1 MLSLR
6 TARLFVASA
15 DAGTLTAAAK
25 RLHVSQPAA
34 TKSLAQLEADLG
46 GALFERA
53 GRKLVLTRMG
63 EALLPR
69 ARALLQQA
77 EDLKSEAERWR
88 SGEDGVLSVGAGPS
102 VTYRLLPE
110 AVARFY
116 RAGRTVQLTIRAGA
130 ANALLDQVLRGALDL
145 VAADMGEAEHDP
157 ALRVHALPEEGV
169 AALVRPG
176 HPALASAPPER
187 FPLATA
193 TPPDR
198 LARQP
203 LPWGGERPGLVC
215 DDYTVLALACAASD
229 HILAAPHS
237 VMDRLMAE
245 HGLVPLPDAP
255 SGLRLRPALIYRANA
270 PQSTAR
276 DHLFDC
282 FEAAARRA

>member
-1 MLSLR
+1 MLTLR
-6 TARLFVASA
+6 TARLFVAAA
-15 DAGTLTAAAK
+15 DAGTLTAAAE

-34 TKSLAQLEADLG
+34 TKSLAQLEAELG
-46 GALFERA
+46 GPLFERA
-53 GRKLVLTRMG
+53 GRKLMLTQMG

-77 EDLKSEAERWR
+77 EDLKAEAERWR

-116 RAGRTVQLTIRAGA
+116 RSGRTVQLTIHAGA
-130 ANALLDQVLRGALDL
+130 ASTLLDQVRRGALDL
-145 VAADMGEAEHDP
+145 VAADMGEAEQDP
-157 ALRVHALPEEGV
+157 ALRVHPLPEEGV

-176 HPALASAPPER
+176 HPALNGASPET

-193 TPPDR
+193 TPPER
-198 LARQP
+198 LTRQP

-229 HILAAPHS
+229 HVLAAPHS

-245 HGLVPLPDAP
+245 HGLMPLSDTPEA
-255 SGLRLRPALIYRANA
+255 LRLRPALIYRANA
-270 PQSTAR
+270 PQSAAR
-276 DHLFDC
+276 DHFFAC
-282 FEAAARRA
+282 FEAAAQHP

>member
-15 DAGTLTAAAK
+15 DAGTLTAAAE

-130 ANALLDQVLRGALDL
+130 ANALLDQVRRGALDL

-169 AALVRPG
+169 AAWCAPATQPSGTLHRSGFLWRRPPRRTVW
-176 HPALASAPPER
+176 PASPCLGAG
-187 FPLATA
+187 TA
-193 TPPDR
+193 
-198 LARQP
+198 
-203 LPWGGERPGLVC
+203 G
-215 DDYTVLALACAASD
+215 
-229 HILAAPHS
+229 
-237 VMDRLMAE
+237 
-245 HGLVPLPDAP
+245 
-255 SGLRLRPALIYRANA
+255 SGLRRFHRAGA
-270 PQSTAR
+270 GVR
-276 DHLFDC
+276 GV
-282 FEAAARRA
+282 